1 MRDMQRER
9 FHLAVVVDE
18 YGGTAGLA
26 TLEDLLEELVG
37 EIVDEFDREE
47 PSVRSLVGGGLLVH
61 GRIPIYE
68 VNDLLGVDLPDG
80 DWDTI
85 GGLIFNTLGHLPKV
99 GEALEIE
106 GVRLRVEHLQGR
118 RITRVRV
125 TQLVPT
131 SGRGRQDAEASS

>member
-1 MRDMQRER
+1 MQLER

-18 YGGTAGLA
+18 YGGTAGLV

-47 PSVRSLVGGGLLVH
+47 LSVRSLVGGGLLVH

-68 VNDLLGVDLPDG
+68 VNELLGLQLPDD
-80 DWDTI
+80 DWDTV

-99 GEALEIE
+99 GEVLDVD
-106 GVRLRVEHLQGR
+106 GVRFRVEHLQGR

-125 TQLVPT
+125 TQLGSVPDRD
-131 SGRGRQDAEASS
+131 SSRAEATP